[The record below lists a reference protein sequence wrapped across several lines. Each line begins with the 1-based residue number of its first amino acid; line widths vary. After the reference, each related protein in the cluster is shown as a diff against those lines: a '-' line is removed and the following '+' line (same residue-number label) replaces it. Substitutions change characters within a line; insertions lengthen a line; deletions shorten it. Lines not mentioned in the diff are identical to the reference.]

1 MKRKVLRAYRTMTKA
16 FHAQAMHRCLRCDHT
31 WKARQGSRP
40 QKCPGCGS
48 RVWDQP
54 RVRWAWSSSYRHA
67 IDQRQPKA
75 TKASSAASA
84 SDQLNPTGA
93 L

>member
-1 MKRKVLRAYRTMTKA
+1 MKRKVLGAYRSITGA
-16 FHAQAMHRCLRCDHT
+16 FRAQAVYRCLRCDHT
-31 WKARQGSRP
+31 WKARLGLRP

-54 RVRWAWSSSYRHA
+54 RVRWAWSRSYRHA
-67 IDQRQPKA
+67 INQGQPKA
-75 TKASSAASA
+75 TKASSAAST